1 MWVNKVLLYFTEKQ
15 VWFAS
20 WHIHKPLNFF
30 FCFRKTLWFPETL
43 CIRRDIWFFPFNLL
57 MWYMDFSKIHAWNR
71 LRTLL
76 LLPSLTLHLLQIED
90 SITLLYNANILLLF
104 FNLLQ
109 WMVIL
114 DKNKLQKVCLKS
126 LTMFYLRTW
135 HHSNLGRDKNQ

>member
-76 LLPSLTLHLLQIED
+76 LLSSLTLHLPRIED